1 MLKAKAVAIDFEL
14 TEEKNAE
21 LLEQEELMDKCNYL
35 YGQKQE
41 MLYEGSY
48 KKDMDHIQNDEERQK
63 IVRRYVNKVL
73 LEKTGEKRGHYN
85 IEVIMANGKVYKYSF
100 WSSGPWNHVEKI

>member
-1 MLKAKAVAIDFEL
+1 
-14 TEEKNAE
+14 
-21 LLEQEELMDKCNYL
+21 MDKCNYL

-41 MLYEGSY
+41 MLYEGTY
-48 KKDMDHIQNDEERQK
+48 KKDMDHIEDDVERQK
-63 IVRRYVNKVL
+63 IVRRYVNKVM